1 VGPEFAALIARYCGG
16 ESMNV
21 KQRCVEVGISTTTF
35 YKYVERFE
43 AEGVEGFYPR
53 SRRPH
58 RCPGRIEAAVE
69 ELVVRARKEL
79 DDEGWD
85 AGADQI
91 RFWLEERLDLFPH
104 GARIPA
110 RATINRL
117 LVARGL
123 VVAVPQRRPR
133 RSVRRFEADQPNTRW
148 QMDGFESKLADG
160 RTVVVL
166 ELTDDCS
173 RFELALRAAPSE
185 NAADVWDT
193 VREAI
198 GEHGLPVIMLT
209 DNGSAFSGTRRGW
222 TSALEE
228 NLRELGVRPISSS
241 IGHPQTCGK
250 NERAHQPV
258 QKWLAKHP
266 TAQTIEDLQ
275 GLLDD
280 YRDRFNHRRRK
291 VHLGGLT
298 PAQRYALGPKDQP
311 GPGPA
316 PEPVTIT
323 TARVTASGCIGINGT
338 QVGLGRKHK
347 GGTVHLLRRGKT
359 ITAFCGN
366 QLLATFTL
374 EARGTHQRGIY
385 LSTQPH
391 DTLST
396 KS

>member
-1 VGPEFAALIARYCGG
+1 MGPEFAALVARYCDG

-21 KQRCVEVGISTTTF
+21 RQRCVEVGVSTTTF
-35 YKYVERFE
+35 YKYVERFA

-58 RCPGRIEAAVE
+58 TSPRRIDPVVE
-69 ELVVRARKEL
+69 ELVVRGRKEL
-79 DDEGWD
+79 DEEGWD

-91 RFWLEERLDLFPH
+91 RFWLEERLDLFPA

-123 VVAVPQRRPR
+123 VIAVPQRRPR

-160 RTVVVL
+160 QPVVVL
-166 ELTDDCS
+166 QLIDDCS

-198 GEHGLPVIMLT
+198 AEHGLPVIMLT
-209 DNGSAFSGTRRGW
+209 DNGGAFSGTRRGW

-241 IGHPQTCGK
+241 IAHPQTCGK

-258 QKWLAKHP
+258 QKWLRKQPPAE
-266 TAQTIEDLQ
+266 TIEDLQ
-275 GLLDD
+275 GLLDS
-280 YRDRFNHRRRK
+280 YRDRFNNRRRK

-311 GPGPA
+311 GPAPI

-323 TARVTASGCIGINGT
+323 TTQVTASGCIGINGH

-347 GGTVHLLRRGKT
+347 GATVHLVRRGKI
-359 ITAFCGN
+359 ITAFRGN
-366 QLLATFTL
+366 QLLASFTL
-374 EARGTHQRGIY
+374 QPRGAHQRGVY
-385 LSTQPH
+385 LATQP
-391 DTLST
+391 DSRLSS

>member
-1 VGPEFAALIARYCGG
+1 MGPEFAALVARYCDG

-21 KQRCVEVGISTTTF
+21 RQRCVQVGVSTTTF
-35 YKYVERFE
+35 YKYVERFG

-53 SRRPH
+53 SRRP
-58 RCPGRIEAAVE
+58 RSSPRRIVPAVE
-69 ELVVRARKEL
+69 ELIVRGRKEL

-91 RFWLEERLDLFPH
+91 RFWLEEHLDLFPP
-104 GARIPA
+104 GTGIPA

-123 VVAVPQRRPR
+123 IVAVPQRRPR

-148 QMDGFESKLADG
+148 QMDGFEWKLAGG
-160 RTVVVL
+160 RPVVVL

-173 RFELALRAAPSE
+173 RFELALRAASSE
-185 NAADVWDT
+185 NAVEVWDT

-198 GEHGLPVIMLT
+198 GEYGLPVIMLT
-209 DNGSAFSGTRRGW
+209 DNGGAFSGTRRGW

-241 IGHPQTCGK
+241 IAHPKTCGK

-258 QKWLAKHP
+258 QRWLRNQPAP
-266 TAQTIEDLQ
+266 QTIEDLQ
-275 GLLDD
+275 GLLDR
-280 YRDRFNHRRRK
+280 YRDRFNNRRRK

-298 PAQRYALGPKDQP
+298 PAQRYTLGPKDQP
-311 GPGPA
+311 GPAPI

-323 TARVTASGCIGINGT
+323 TARVTASGCIGIHGT

-347 GGTVHLLRRGKT
+347 GATVHLVRRGNT
-359 ITAFCGN
+359 ITAFRGN
-366 QLLATFTL
+366 KLLASFTL
-374 EARGTHQRGIY
+374 KPRGSHPKGVYRATR
-385 LSTQPH
+385 SD